1 LLATAVTALAAGS
14 AVEYSRIY
22 HRYAAY
28 HFDSVGY
35 RWGAVETYRNLE
47 LRGLRVALAGAL
59 TLKDPL
65 DICLRVLIASP
76 SLTQRYGHLVTALPF
91 LWLFLFL
98 LAGFAFA
105 RTGSTPLTLLACTPI
120 LAFPL
125 VYRPHLGLADC
136 LPEAAA
142 AGLLGTALVCWLCA
156 ESLTRRGWAAACGLS
171 LGLLVWQ
178 RTTCAVFAVL
188 LFIPPA
194 VFAFVRPRVAVRQV
208 AAGLVVMIAPL
219 ALLGGTLC
227 AFQGAWL
234 YRYYARAGYGYAP
247 PWPVLKFL
255 YTLCTFV
262 GLPGILLLLGA
273 ALGMCFLWPPNGRG
287 NRDAVTAAW
296 FVAGLPLVV
305 AACRAQYAGFV
316 WLWIPPLM
324 LLPAALMG
332 EGRGIRQS
340 VAVAVLATTSLGAIH
355 GAHARVANEPIRLI
369 WLRPFFDVLI
379 EALPARPLRIQLLIN
394 EWDLLFL
401 NQAFFDARRR
411 EWDTGPALVSQ
422 HDSYYRG
429 TFGSRSPEEIA
440 QILAQS
446 LEGREEM
453 WVLGYCDPTDI
464 KRTQTIKSD
473 GPTIAR
479 PTLRLLNEHVAQSEA
494 WQPLR
499 RLWIRPVGCVTLYRY
514 LPGRTWAR

>member
-1 LLATAVTALAAGS
+1 
-14 AVEYSRIY
+14 
-22 HRYAAY
+22 
-28 HFDSVGY
+28 
-35 RWGAVETYRNLE
+35 VETYRNLE
-47 LRGLRVALAGAL
+47 LGGLSVALAGAL

-65 DICLRVLIASP
+65 DICLRVLTASP

-91 LWLFLFL
+91 LGLFLFL
-98 LAGFAFA
+98 LTGFVLA
-105 RTGSTPLTLLACTPI
+105 RTGSTPLALLACTPI

-142 AGLLGTALVCWLCA
+142 AGLLGTALICWMRA
-156 ESLTRRGWAAACGLS
+156 ESLTRRVWAAACGLS

-178 RTTCAVFAVL
+178 RTTWAVFAVL

-208 AAGLVVMIAPL
+208 AAGLVFMVAPL
-219 ALLGGTLC
+219 ALLGGTLF
-227 AFQGAWL
+227 ALQGAWL
-234 YRYYARAGYGYAP
+234 YRYYAGAGYGYASS
-247 PWPVLKFL
+247 WRVFKFL
-255 YTLCTFV
+255 YTLCTFL
-262 GLPGILLLLGA
+262 GLPGIPLLLGA
-273 ALGMCFLWPPNGRG
+273 ALGLRFLWPPSGRG
-287 NRDAVTAAW
+287 NRDVVTAAW

-332 EGRGIRQS
+332 GERGLRQQ
-340 VAVAVLATTSLGAIH
+340 VAVALLATTSLGAIH
-355 GAHARVANEPIRLI
+355 SAHARVANEPIHSI
-369 WLRPFFDVLI
+369 WLRPFFDALI

-411 EWDTGPALVSQ
+411 QWDTGPALVSQ
-422 HDSYYRG
+422 HDSYYLG
-429 TFGSRSPEEIA
+429 TFGSRPPEEIA

-453 WVLGYCDPTDI
+453 WVVGYCDPTDI
-464 KRTQTIKSD
+464 DRTESLKSD

-494 WQPLR
+494 WQPWR
-499 RLWIRPVGCVTLYRY
+499 RLWMRPVGCVTLYRY
-514 LPGRTWAR
+514 VPGRTWAR